1 MGNIGIRYP
10 IGSGLDLEDID
21 ILTYDDGAGNFEI
34 ITDSN
39 GNVLFGDFL

>member
-1 MGNIGIRYP
+1 MINIPCCP
-10 IGSGLDLEDID
+10 IELEDID

-39 GNVLFGDFL
+39 GNVLFGDFT